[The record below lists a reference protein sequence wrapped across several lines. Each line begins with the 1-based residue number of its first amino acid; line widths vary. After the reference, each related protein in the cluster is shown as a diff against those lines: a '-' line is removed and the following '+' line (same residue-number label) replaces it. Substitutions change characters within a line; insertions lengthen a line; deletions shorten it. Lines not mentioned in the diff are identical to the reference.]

1 MKRFALGLA
10 VALTCSAAW
19 ASVALAADAFTTF
32 GGTQSVELQKR
43 DAVYSLVSNTAN
55 ASTADDYSGLEA
67 HLPKNT
73 TFGGLNTLS
82 TDYFVRQGN
91 CGGGS
96 PRFQIGLDT
105 DNDGARNGSVFV
117 YIGDAPSFSCSNA
130 AGVWQ
135 TTGNLIGNGDLRFD
149 TSQLGGT
156 FYDSYAHALAA
167 YGAAKITSISLV
179 ADGGWA
185 VGGVQDV
192 LVDDPIVNAKKFV
205 DPFGGAALTSPGN
218 RNGVYSLVSNTSNQG
233 TADDYS
239 GVSYTK
245 LNDLTFAGVTE
256 LSTDYAVRA
265 GGCAGG
271 SPRFSVGLDTDG
283 NGTRNGSIF
292 VYVGDAPSFTCSG
305 ALGSWHSTGN
315 LIGSSDL
322 RFDTSQ
328 LGGTFY
334 DSYAHALAAYGS
346 AAVTSLSFV
355 VDAGWAFPGGV
366 QDVLVDDLTVNGR
379 VLQ

>member
-10 VALTCSAAW
+10 AALTCSAAW
-19 ASVALAADAFTTF
+19 ASGALAASDAFTTF
-32 GGTQSVELQKR
+32 GATNSVEIAKR

-73 TFGGLNTLS
+73 TFGGLSTLS
-82 TDYFVRQGN
+82 TDYFVRQGA

-105 DNDGARNGSVFV
+105 DGNGTRNGSVFV
-117 YIGDAPSFSCSNA
+117 YLGDAPSFSCSNA

-135 TTGNLIGNGDLRFD
+135 STGNLIGNGDLRFD
-149 TSQLGGT
+149 TSQLGG
-156 FYDSYAHALAA
+156 SYAHALTA

-205 DPFGGAALTSPGN
+205 DAFGGAALTSPGN
-218 RNGVYSLVSNTSNQG
+218 RNGVYSLLSNTSN
-233 TADDYS
+233 TSSADDFS
-239 GVSYTK
+239 GVSFTK
-245 LNDLTFAGVTE
+245 LNDLTFDGISE
-256 LSTDYAVRA
+256 LRTDYAVRA

-271 SPRFSVGLDTDG
+271 SPRFSIGLDTDG

-292 VYVGDAPSFTCSG
+292 VYVGDAPSFSCSTTG
-305 ALGSWHSTGN
+305 AWQSTGN
-315 LIGSSDL
+315 LIGNGDL

-334 DSYAHALAAYGS
+334 DSYAHAVAAYGS

-355 VDAGWAFPGGV
+355 VDGGWAFAGGV

>member
-19 ASVALAADAFTTF
+19 ASGALAADAFTTF
-32 GGTQSVELQKR
+32 GAAQSVELPKR

-55 ASTADDYSGLEA
+55 ASTADDFSGLEA
-67 HLPKNT
+67 HLPKST
-73 TFGGLNTLS
+73 TFGGLTTLS
-82 TDYFVRQGN
+82 TDYLVRQGA

-105 DNDGARNGSVFV
+105 NNDGVRNGSVFV
-117 YIGDAPSFSCSNA
+117 YLGDAPSFSCSNA

-135 TTGNLIGNGDLRFD
+135 STGNLIGNGDLRFD

-156 FYDSYAHALAA
+156 FYDSYAHAVAA
-167 YGAAKITSISLV
+167 YGAAKVTSISLV

-185 VGGVQDV
+185 VGGVQDI
-192 LVDDPIVNAKKFV
+192 LVDDPVVNGKKFI
-205 DPFGGAALTSPGN
+205 DAFGGAALTSPGN
-218 RNGVYSLVSNTSNQG
+218 RNGVYSLLSNTSNAS
-233 TADDYS
+233 TADDFS
-239 GVSYTK
+239 GVSFTK
-245 LNDLTFAGVTE
+245 LNDLTFGGINE
-256 LSTDYAVRA
+256 LSTDYAIRA

-271 SPRFSVGLDTDG
+271 APRFSIGLDTDG
-283 NGTRNGSIF
+283 DGARNGSIF
-292 VYVGDAPSFTCSG
+292 VYVGDAPSFTCSTTG
-305 ALGSWHSTGN
+305 AWQSTGN
-315 LIGSSDL
+315 LIGNGDL

-334 DSYAHALAAYGS
+334 DSYAHAVAAYGS

-355 VDAGWAFPGGV
+355 VDGGWAFSGGV

>member
-135 TTGNLIGNGDLRFD
+135 STGNLIGNG
-149 TSQLGGT
+149 
-156 FYDSYAHALAA
+156 
-167 YGAAKITSISLV
+167 
-179 ADGGWA
+179 
-185 VGGVQDV
+185 
-192 LVDDPIVNAKKFV
+192 
-205 DPFGGAALTSPGN
+205 
-218 RNGVYSLVSNTSNQG
+218 
-233 TADDYS
+233 
-239 GVSYTK
+239 
-245 LNDLTFAGVTE
+245 
-256 LSTDYAVRA
+256 
-265 GGCAGG
+265 
-271 SPRFSVGLDTDG
+271 
-283 NGTRNGSIF
+283 
-292 VYVGDAPSFTCSG
+292 
-305 ALGSWHSTGN
+305 
-315 LIGSSDL
+315 DL